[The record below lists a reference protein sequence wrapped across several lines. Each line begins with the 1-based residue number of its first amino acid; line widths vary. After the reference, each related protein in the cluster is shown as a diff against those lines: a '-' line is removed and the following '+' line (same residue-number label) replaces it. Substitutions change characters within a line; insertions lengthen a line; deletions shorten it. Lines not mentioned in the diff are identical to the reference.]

1 MTTYSIL
8 QYVVS
13 PYTDE
18 RINLGILLSD
28 GERTEWRVSDTRLD
42 VLKLLRGTVAYNLVK
57 RISDGL
63 SANEQLRRDIM
74 QPSQLA
80 YLRRYA
86 NNLIT
91 VSESSQTNLPLDAR
105 LTNQLYSQ
113 MVDGEVR
120 HESGA

>member
-28 GERTEWRVSDTRLD
+28 GERTEWRVSDKRLD

>member
-28 GERTEWRVSDTRLD
+28 GERTEWRVSDKRLD

-86 NNLIT
+86 NNLTT